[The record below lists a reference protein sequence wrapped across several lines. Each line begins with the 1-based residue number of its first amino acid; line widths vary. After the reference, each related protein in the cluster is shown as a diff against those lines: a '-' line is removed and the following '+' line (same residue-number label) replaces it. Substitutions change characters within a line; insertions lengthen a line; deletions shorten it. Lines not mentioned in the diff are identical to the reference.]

1 MLSKSTK
8 SIEEIIT
15 ETEELIDTL
24 EILNSEIESY
34 ELAKNNLIEIKDK
47 LSQFV
52 YDSGEALKVSKD
64 NIVSIKEILNLEL
77 VEKLNNIQITVD
89 EIVTELKSNTEVL
102 KADVSNNNL
111 KVNIK
116 LTFITIIVI
125 VNIIIGLL
133 MNFLK

>member
-111 KVNIK
+111 KVNRK